1 MKRLCAITIA
11 MLALNFLAG
20 CRHGCSDRPRLF
32 DRGRDREGPIE
43 RLRDRDDSRGSSR
56 DRECDNCASPMSRT
70 GYPGL
75 GTPVSTTGGMPGGYQ
90 MMPGGFPNGFGG
102 ATNELPAPMP
112 SMPKIPSQ
120 GGSVP
125 EAQPFPV
132 GPGAVLPLPSPATG
146 RNVSK

>member
-1 MKRLCAITIA
+1 MKRVFAITILA
-11 MLALNFLAG
+11 VALNLLAG
-20 CRHGCSDRPRLF
+20 CRHGCGERTRLF

-43 RLRDRDDSRGSSR
+43 RLRDRDDNRSSSR
-56 DRECDNCASPMSRT
+56 DRECDNCGGPVSRT

-75 GTPVSTTGGMPGGYQ
+75 GMPVSTTGGIPGGYQ
-90 MMPGGFPNGFGG
+90 MMPGSFGG
-102 ATNELPAPMP
+102 AANELPAPMP
-112 SMPKIPSQ
+112 TIPAQ

-125 EAQPFPV
+125 QAQPIPA